1 MTRTLLRAWVVH
13 GTRWEPHPGARTHRE
28 TDPSHEPTCSVGV
41 TFSPEAVACTAAQAQ
56 RPAVTLRTTPNRK
69 HRPAGVKMTRMLI
82 GAWVVAW
89 GAVAVAPWPAF
100 AQEGEPTR
108 SIGVSVSP
116 RLAIHDETTCCS
128 GIGAWLQI
136 RRFQIDYSVAIDTWS
151 FDGTVDSIDHFN
163 ELGYAPDAVPRRL
176 SGHAMTVLFDLM
188 TWNERRYAARFRIG
202 GGYRVALDDV
212 PFLRSREAE
221 LRRHHGI
228 HLGPP
233 VKHWGTIN
241 VSLTFDFT
249 VGKKGVVRAGLS
261 SSLPFLEP
269 EPRLGAG
276 WRF

>member
-1 MTRTLLRAWVVH
+1 MNPIELQEDVQVIYADRIVQGRAVFWNGSTSNASQTGGANPMKLAVCRTIAMAL
-13 GTRWEPHPGARTHRE
+13 
-28 TDPSHEPTCSVGV
+28 
-41 TFSPEAVACTAAQAQ
+41 
-56 RPAVTLRTTPNRK
+56 
-69 HRPAGVKMTRMLI
+69 
-82 GAWVVAW
+82 
-89 GAVAVAPWPAF
+89 AVAPWPAF

-108 SIGVSVSP
+108 SVGVSVSP
-116 RLAIHDETTCCS
+116 RLAIHDESTCCS

-136 RRFQIDYSVAIDTWS
+136 RRFQIDYSVAIDTWR
-151 FDGTVDSIDHFN
+151 FDRTVDGIDYFN

-221 LRRHHGI
+221 LRRRHGI

-233 VKHWGTIN
+233 VKHWGTID